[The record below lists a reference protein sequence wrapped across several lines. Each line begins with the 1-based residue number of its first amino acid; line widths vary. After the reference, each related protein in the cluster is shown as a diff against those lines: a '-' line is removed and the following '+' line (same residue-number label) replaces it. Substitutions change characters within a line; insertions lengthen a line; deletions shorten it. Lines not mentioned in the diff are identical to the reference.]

1 MTMDYAAAAKELRAV
16 TDARATQLGAWV
28 VMAARWYQEND
39 FTEFR
44 APPGRYY
51 LADPVPLLMRG
62 GRFSII
68 NEGEVVYYLHGADCF
83 VRTEGD
89 MHALSTIDIN
99 NMIGEV

>member
-1 MTMDYAAAAKELRAV
+1 MIDYASAAKELRAV
-16 TDARATQLGAWV
+16 TDERAVQLGTWV

-44 APPGRYY
+44 VPPGRYY
-51 LADPVPLLMRG
+51 LADPLPLLMRG

-83 VRTEGD
+83 IRTEGD

-99 NMIGEV
+99 NMIEEV